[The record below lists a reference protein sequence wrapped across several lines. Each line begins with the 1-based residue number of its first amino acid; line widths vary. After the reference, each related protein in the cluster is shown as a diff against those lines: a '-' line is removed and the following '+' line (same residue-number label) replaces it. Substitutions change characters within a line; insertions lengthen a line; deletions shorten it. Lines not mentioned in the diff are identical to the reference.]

1 MSTTRTRRDKFVHS
15 CPRPESN
22 AANPRKGVQR
32 KAVASYS
39 IGASHISAGEH
50 LAARLFAA
58 GVAGFGVALAA
69 LGAFVFA
76 AGLAGGDAGAG

>member
-1 MSTTRTRRDKFVHS
+1 MPKSRIKR
-15 CPRPESN
+15 CAPPEGR
-22 AANPRKGVQR
+22 AAKGRGVLHFAHLSER
-32 KAVASYS
+32 
-39 IGASHISAGEH
+39 GG